1 VNVLIYPDADSVE
14 ITGMQNQTAI
24 QVDESASPIAA
35 EKRAYFPSR
44 LSNRK

>member
-24 QVDESASPIAA
+24 LMDELVSPIAA
-35 EKRAYFPSR
+35 KKRT
-44 LSNRK
+44 